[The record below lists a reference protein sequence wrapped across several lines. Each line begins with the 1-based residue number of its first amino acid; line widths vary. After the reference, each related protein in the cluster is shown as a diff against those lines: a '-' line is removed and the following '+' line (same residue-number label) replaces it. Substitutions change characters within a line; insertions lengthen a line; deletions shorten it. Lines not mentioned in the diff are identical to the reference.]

1 METRIC
7 PKCKGDVLEAEN
19 TCPFCGCELCEQEA
33 ALDGRG
39 TAPSSLPTEPKK
51 TVCVSSETSAVKTTG
66 GKRKKRVGV
75 IVGVITGVLAMI
87 CIAVLIF
94 MINNP
99 FQFALNEDGTYTL
112 IHCNKYV
119 KKAKI
124 PESYE
129 EQPVT
134 KIDKGAFLGC
144 EKLISVE
151 IPNSITVID
160 DYAFEGCVS
169 LTDITIPNSV
179 TKIGYCVFE
188 GCVSLTGITIP
199 NSVTKIDYRAFGGCT
214 SLTSL
219 IFEGNSRLN
228 LIDVYAFEDC
238 PLEYAVLPTAA
249 ILAIP
254 KKQLK
259 ELTINSGKSLDQW
272 AFANCKN
279 LEIVT
284 IGDQITTIGDGAFED
299 CEKLKVVTIGN
310 GVRKIDVNAFS
321 ECTSLTSVIFGD
333 KNQLT
338 SIGEWA
344 FYGCK
349 SLTSIT
355 ILKSVTSIGAYAFAE
370 CTSLANIKYN
380 GSEAQWYWWVH
391 RGLRW
396 DYYAGEYTV
405 TFAVAQD

>member
-1 METRIC
+1 MSVKIC
-7 PKCKGDVLEAEN
+7 PKCKGEVSQAGDV
-19 TCPFCGCELCEQEA
+19 CPFCEYDFQEKKENKRKLTKKQKRVIGAVLA
-33 ALDGRG
+33 AVGIVV
-39 TAPSSLPTEPKK
+39 A
-51 TVCVSSETSAVKTTG
+51 VCVAF
-66 GKRKKRVGV
+66 
-75 IVGVITGVLAMI
+75 II
-87 CIAVLIF
+87 IF
-94 MINNP
+94 SNP
-99 FQFALNEDGTYTL
+99 FEFSANEDGTYTL
-112 IHCNKYV
+112 VHCNKYV

-134 KIDKGAFLGC
+134 KIDKGAFIGC

-179 TKIGYCVFE
+179 TKIGYRVFE

-219 IFEGNSRLN
+219 IFEDNSCLN

-272 AFANCKN
+272 AFSSCKN

-299 CEKLKVVTIGN
+299 CKKLKTVTIGN
-310 GVRKIDVNAFS
+310 GVRKIDKNAFN
-321 ECTSLTSVIFGD
+321 ECTSLTSVIFRD
-333 KNQLT
+333 KAQLV

-344 FYGCK
+344 FYGCE
-349 SLTSIT
+349 SLTSFT
-355 ILKSVTSIGAYAFAE
+355 ILKSVTSIGAYAFAD
-370 CTSLANIKYN
+370 CSALASINYC
-380 GSEAQWYWWVH
+380 GSEMQWNFIMK
-391 RGLRW
+391 GLLW
-396 DYYAGEYTV
+396 DYDAGAYAITYDYKGK
-405 TFAVAQD
+405 